1 MPNTFTLR
9 EPDRFILTDEH
20 VKLLRQANVSWDGCE
35 FGAPGIDPKRP
46 YGNGDVHS
54 DIVEILGIESDQ
66 DEDGVFPEALIERL
80 DKLHKETK
88 TALQVVLAAGSFEP
102 GIYTVQKYLRNW
114 RLHRPTT

>member
-54 DIVEILGIESDQ
+54 DIVEILGIES
-66 DEDGVFPEALIERL
+66 GSHSVYPRRL
-80 DKLHKETK
+80 
-88 TALQVVLAAGSFEP
+88 
-102 GIYTVQKYLRNW
+102 
-114 RLHRPTT
+114 TTWSSRCRWHW